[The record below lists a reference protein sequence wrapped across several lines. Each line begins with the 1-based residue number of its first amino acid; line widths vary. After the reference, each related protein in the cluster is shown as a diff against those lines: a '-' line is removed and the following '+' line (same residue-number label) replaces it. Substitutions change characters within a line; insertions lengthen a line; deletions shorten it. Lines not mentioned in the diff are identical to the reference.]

1 MHHMN
6 QQFENSPS
14 LPPCN
19 LHAEQSVLGAL
30 LQDND
35 AIDRIGDLQ
44 AAHFYRGDHR
54 LMFDAILK
62 LIRIGKPFDIITLSE
77 ALNAQQKVD
86 SVGGLGYLNALV
98 QNTPGSANIAHYAAI
113 VRDKAIKRSMIKLGM
128 QMQEQASRSPMEA
141 YLLVDDASSK
151 LDDLMQARMTQDA
164 VRASDDLVRHIG
176 VIEGRLEG
184 GVRAIPTGF
193 AELDA
198 RLSGGIRSGDLIV
211 LAARPKMGKTAFAL
225 NVGLHVAQHHC
236 VQMLSLEMPKSQLQ
250 DRHLANLGQIPL
262 HHLLQPQKMTEQN
275 WSGVTLAATKLS
287 DLSLFL
293 DDQGGLRLQ
302 DVRLKAKLQKR
313 KHGLDLLIIDYL
325 QLMEGE
331 GDSRNAQIESI
342 TRGLKALAKEL
353 DCGILLLSQ
362 LNREL
367 EKRPN
372 KRPQPSDLRDSGA
385 IEQDADAVIFLY
397 RDEVYNPDSRDQGIC
412 EVDVALC
419 RQGEPGRM
427 YLRYVAAQT
436 RFAAIGQD
444 WTPCSN
450 FSATPRTRRGIA
462 NEL

>member
-1 MHHMN
+1 MKHELDTTPN
-6 QQFENSPS
+6 PI
-14 LPPCN
+14 PCN
-19 LHAEQSVLGAL
+19 VSAEQSVLGAL
-30 LQDND
+30 MQDND

-44 AAHFYRGDHR
+44 AAHFYRGDHC
-54 LMFDAILK
+54 LIFNEILK
-62 LIRIGKPFDIITLSE
+62 LARSGKPFDIITLWE
-77 ALNAQQKVD
+77 VLNAQQKAE
-86 SVGGLGYLNALV
+86 SVGGLPYLNAMV
-98 QNTPGSANIAHYAAI
+98 QSTPGSANIAHYAAI
-113 VRDKAIKRSMIKLGM
+113 VRDKAVKRGMIKLGM
-128 QMQEQASRSPMEA
+128 QMQEQAKRSPLEA

-151 LDDLMQARMTQDA
+151 LDGLMQARLTQEA
-164 VRASDDLVRHIG
+164 VRASDDLVRHIA
-176 VIEGRLEG
+176 VIEGRLDG

-193 AELDA
+193 EELDT
-198 RLSGGIRSGDLIV
+198 RLSGGIRGGDLIV
-211 LAARPKMGKTAFAL
+211 VAARPKMGKTAFAL
-225 NVGLHVAQHHC
+225 NIALHVAQEHW
-236 VQMLSLEMPKSQLQ
+236 VQVLSLEMPKSQLQ

-262 HHLLQPQKMTEQN
+262 GNLLQPQKMTEQN
-275 WSGVTLAATKLS
+275 WSGVTVAAMKL
-287 DLSLFL
+287 DALSLFL

-325 QLMEGE
+325 QLMEAD
-331 GDSRNAQIESI
+331 GDNRNAQIESI

-397 RDEVYNPDSRDQGIC
+397 RDEVYNPESRDQGIC
-412 EVDVALC
+412 EVEVALC

-427 YLRYVAAQT
+427 YLRYVGEQT
-436 RFAAIGQD
+436 RFTAMAQN
-444 WTPCSN
+444 WTPNAS
-450 FSATPRTRRGIA
+450 FSPKKSSRRGIA